1 MPLPSYILDALIVHS
16 PFVSVLNCELMR
28 IFLQGAPLL
37 TRSQPYEPQL
47 SHVGWGQASPGSFP
61 HGIAVARWGLW
72 QEILPFNSP
81 FVCLLVNKGCTQLP
95 STWKP
100 SFPKGCFT
108 ASSNPHK
115 PSVEQSSRV
124 KPPSPCCSVASEYS
138 WAGTAKFATG
148 WNMQR
153 VPVMYSWKI
162 ISYLEMEP
170 HLFPPTRGESGL
182 NPCLIFPQPL
192 QNTEHHLQLGAWLS
206 LCFLSSG
213 KNSFSWCRLY
223 LHLYLFICI
232 HIFMPYFWKVKRL
245 QLF

>member
-1 MPLPSYILDALIVHS
+1 MSIGKQRMHS
-16 PFVSVLNCELMR
+16 TSLHLE
-28 IFLQGAPLL
+28 A
-37 TRSQPYEPQL
+37 
-47 SHVGWGQASPGSFP
+47 
-61 HGIAVARWGLW
+61 
-72 QEILPFNSP
+72 
-81 FVCLLVNKGCTQLP
+81 FVCQRMFYCLFK
-95 STWKP
+95 STETIK
-100 SFPKGCFT
+100 
-108 ASSNPHK
+108 
-115 PSVEQSSRV
+115 VEQSSRA

-138 WAGTAKFATG
+138 WAGTAKFATS

-153 VPVMYSWKI
+153 VPVIYSWKI

-192 QNTEHHLQLGAWLS
+192 QNTEHHLQLGAWIS

-232 HIFMPYFWKVKRL
+232 QIFMPYFWKVKRL